1 MSTIKVTN
9 IEHASTANGGIQLD
23 NAGHVTV
30 DGQQMPTAG
39 ALSNRNLIIN
49 GAHIVW
55 QRQTSVSGGSVL
67 DNFAYATDR
76 FWLYAP
82 NSTSGTVG
90 QSTDAPSG
98 FIYSTH
104 NNLDASCNIGLN
116 VELLK
121 QGSDAPF
128 VNGESLTLS
137 FYIKST
143 STRTGVALTI
153 TTRDNAGGAG
163 SVTRATGVTFDS
175 TTSWTRVEKTFAL
188 SGAVGSNNRCFQIE
202 FSLAIGDKVTGFQL
216 EKGDKATPF
225 EHRSYGDELARCQR
239 YFQTSFTDN
248 PGTGNTSNVGVAF
261 AGGGATGNT
270 TSFIGG
276 AYIQL
281 SPTMRAAPTVTIFD
295 LASPRNTGKLHR
307 HTYGQAGSNN
317 NTAVVTDTNT
327 KSFVVRS
334 DSGASASGIIFH
346 WKAECEL

>member
-1 MSTIKVTN
+1 MSTIKVNSIKNT
-9 IEHASTANGGIQLD
+9 STDDGGIAID
-23 NAGHVTV
+23 NSGHVQV
-30 DGQQMPTAG
+30 DGQQLPTTG

-82 NSTSGTVG
+82 SSTSGTVG

-104 NNLDASCNIGLN
+104 NNLDSSCTIGTN

-128 VNGESLTLS
+128 VNGESLTFS

-143 STRTGVALTI
+143 SARTGVALTI

-175 TTSWTRVEKTFAL
+175 TTSWTRVEKTFTL
-188 SGAVGSNNRCFQIE
+188 SNTIGSNNRCLQIE

-225 EHRSYGDELARCQR
+225 EHRSYSDELLRCYR
-239 YFQTSFTDN
+239 YYYKLNQANGAMFGPAVKYNATVALGIIEFPVHMRANVTAIEQS
-248 PGTGNTSNVGVAF
+248 GTASHYGVI
-261 AGGGATGNT
+261 GATST
-270 TSFIGG
+270 ATCTSVPSYGG
-276 AYIQL
+276 
-281 SPTMRAAPTVTIFD
+281 D
-295 LASPRNTGKLHR
+295 ASNKLMNVNFSVSSG
-307 HTYGQAGSNN
+307 TFSTGQA
-317 NTAVVTDTNT
+317 VL
-327 KSFVVRS
+327 FRS
-334 DSGASASGIIFH
+334 RDNDAFLAFSA
-346 WKAECEL
+346 EL